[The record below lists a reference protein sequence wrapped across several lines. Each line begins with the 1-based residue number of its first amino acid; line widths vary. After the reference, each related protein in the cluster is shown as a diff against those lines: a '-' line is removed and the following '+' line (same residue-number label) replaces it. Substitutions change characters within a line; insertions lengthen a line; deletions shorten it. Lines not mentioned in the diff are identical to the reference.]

1 LKEAGRPIGTGPNCL
16 SANAD
21 EKTQR

>member
-1 LKEAGRPIGTGPNCL
+1 LDLQNNYVEHL

-21 EKTQR
+21 EKACF